1 MKKGI
6 IFETLGS
13 TDNLQ
18 ITESKDNGE
27 IRLHGVFGVC
37 GVKNNNNRIYE
48 KRNYGMC
55 VEELQSRIAS
65 KGVLGELEHP
75 NSFNINLNNVSHKI
89 ESIQMNEDGTITGT
103 ILLLDTAKG
112 RDAKAIVEGGC
123 PLFISSRAAGQV
135 DAKGNV
141 TLQSIATY
149 DLVGTPGFSEA
160 RLNLTKSQKFECLTE
175 SVDGSNG
182 MWMIVESEDADEKPK
197 ELPVE
202 KPKEPSVEKTDK
214 PEDHKPEDHKE
225 LSPVKKTEV
234 ELKDEKADKPLPSG
248 DDASKNGP
256 EKPHEDTVEDDKI
269 KHDNEMQEI
278 KDSID
283 ALTKKVAELEATLHI
298 TKESLDKKS
307 QDLERLQESY
317 NTLMEQVETVDNTDY
332 KGIQNWV
339 EEHFAQELKKDILAE
354 STVDAKSMIMESIIP
369 AVEKWITEHYS
380 KEVENW
386 IVNEFAPQIQ
396 AWIVEEYSPEL
407 SKWLTEE
414 FAPEIQNWIVEEVA
428 PTFDKW
434 VNEECLPEYKQA
446 IMEEMTQN
454 VSAFLEAQ
462 KESKFSD
469 IDKMLESLST
479 ANEQTAVKMLNES
492 VADKFAG
499 IPAVEMM
506 PAKYKPMWAGLS
518 ESKQEEIARS
528 SRLYDFTKKGVL
540 ESFWANA
547 FSKGNVITESSAN
560 VEIDPA
566 KNRLNAIAK
575 LMHKLR

>member
-1 MKKGI
+1 
-6 IFETLGS
+6 
-13 TDNLQ
+13 
-18 ITESKDNGE
+18 
-27 IRLHGVFGVC
+27 
-37 GVKNNNNRIYE
+37 
-48 KRNYGMC
+48 
-55 VEELQSRIAS
+55 
-65 KGVLGELEHP
+65 
-75 NSFNINLNNVSHKI
+75 
-89 ESIQMNEDGTITGT
+89 
-103 ILLLDTAKG
+103 
-112 RDAKAIVEGGC
+112 
-123 PLFISSRAAGQV
+123 
-135 DAKGNV
+135 
-141 TLQSIATY
+141 
-149 DLVGTPGFSEA
+149 
-160 RLNLTKSQKFECLTE
+160 
-175 SVDGSNG
+175 
-182 MWMIVESEDADEKPK
+182 
-197 ELPVE
+197 
-202 KPKEPSVEKTDK
+202 
-214 PEDHKPEDHKE
+214 
-225 LSPVKKTEV
+225 
-234 ELKDEKADKPLPSG
+234 
-248 DDASKNGP
+248 
-256 EKPHEDTVEDDKI
+256 
-269 KHDNEMQEI
+269 
-278 KDSID
+278 
-283 ALTKKVAELEATLHI
+283 
-298 TKESLDKKS
+298 
-307 QDLERLQESY
+307 
-317 NTLMEQVETVDNTDY
+317 
-332 KGIQNWV
+332 
-339 EEHFAQELKKDILAE
+339 
-354 STVDAKSMIMESIIP
+354 MESIIP

-434 VNEECLPEYKQA
+434 VNEECLPEHKQA

-547 FSKGNVITESSAN
+547 FSKSNVITESAN

>member
-1 MKKGI
+1 
-6 IFETLGS
+6 
-13 TDNLQ
+13 
-18 ITESKDNGE
+18 
-27 IRLHGVFGVC
+27 
-37 GVKNNNNRIYE
+37 
-48 KRNYGMC
+48 MC

-182 MWMIVESEDADEKPK
+182 MWMIVESEDADDKPAK
-197 ELPVE
+197 ELSVE

-225 LSPVKKTEV
+225 QSPVKKTEV
-234 ELKDEKADKPLPSG
+234 ELKDEKDGKPLPSG
-248 DDASKNGP
+248 DDVSKNGP

-298 TKESLDKKS
+298 TKESLDEKDKA
-307 QDLERLQESY
+307 LEELQESY
-317 NTLMEQVETVDNTDY
+317 DTLLEQVENTDNTNY
-332 KGIQNWV
+332 RGIQKWV
-339 EEHFAQELKKDILAE
+339 EEHFAPELKQEILSESIKD
-354 STVDAKSMIMESIIP
+354 TKSLMTESIIP
-369 AVEKWITEHYS
+369 AVEKWITEEYS
-380 KEVENW
+380 GTLQKWITEEYSSTLQNW
-386 IVNEFAPQIQ
+386 IVKEFAPQVQ
-396 AWIVEEYSPEL
+396 NWIVEEYSPEV
-407 SKWLTEE
+407 SNWLTEE
-414 FAPEIQNWIVEEVA
+414 FAPQIQNWIVEEVA
-428 PTFDKW
+428 PAFDKW
-434 VNEECLPEYKQA
+434 VNEECLPEHKQA
-446 IMEEMTQN
+446 IMEEMNQN

-547 FSKGNVITESSAN
+547 FSKANVITESAN
-560 VEIDPA
+560 VEIDPT

-575 LMHKLR
+575 LMNKLR

>member
-27 IRLHGVFGVC
+27 VRLHGVFGVC

-160 RLNLTKSQKFECLTE
+160 RLNLTESQKFECLTE

-182 MWMIVESEDADEKPK
+182 MWMIVESEDADDKPESHKEMSVEKTDKPADKLK
-197 ELPVE
+197 ELPAEQPHNEEPKDKPVE
-202 KPKEPSVEKTDK
+202 KPSVEKTDK
-214 PEDHKPEDHKE
+214 P
-225 LSPVKKTEV
+225 T
-234 ELKDEKADKPLPSG
+234 DKPVTDQPQP
-248 DDASKNGP
+248 DK
-256 EKPHEDTVEDDKI
+256 EDKI

-298 TKESLDKKS
+298 TKESLDEKDKA
-307 QDLERLQESY
+307 LEELQESY
-317 NTLMEQVETVDNTDY
+317 DTLLEQVENTDNTNY
-332 KGIQNWV
+332 KGIQKWV
-339 EEHFAQELKKDILAE
+339 EEHFAPELKQEILSESIKD
-354 STVDAKSMIMESIIP
+354 TKSLITESIIP
-369 AVEKWITEHYS
+369 AVEKWITEEYS
-380 KEVENW
+380 STLQNW
-386 IVNEFAPQIQ
+386 IITEFAPQVQ
-396 AWIVEEYSPEL
+396 NWIVEEYSPEV
-407 SKWLTEE
+407 SNWLTEE
-414 FAPEIQNWIVEEVA
+414 FAPQIQNWIVEEVA
-428 PTFDKW
+428 PAFDKW
-434 VNEECLPEYKQA
+434 VNEECLPEHKQA
-446 IMEEMTQN
+446 IMEEMNQN

-506 PAKYKPMWAGLS
+506 PAKYKPMWAGLN

-547 FSKGNVITESSAN
+547 FSKANVITESAN
-560 VEIDPA
+560 VEIDPT

-575 LMHKLR
+575 LMNKLR

>member
-27 IRLHGVFGVC
+27 VRLHGVFGVC

-160 RLNLTKSQKFECLTE
+160 RLNLTESQKFECLTE

-182 MWMIVESEDADEKPK
+182 MWMIVESEDADDKPVDHKEDDHEELHVKRSDKHK
-197 ELPVE
+197 ELPAEQSHDEEPEDKPVDKPVIE
-202 KPKEPSVEKTDK
+202 KPQPDKE
-214 PEDHKPEDHKE
+214 
-225 LSPVKKTEV
+225 
-234 ELKDEKADKPLPSG
+234 
-248 DDASKNGP
+248 
-256 EKPHEDTVEDDKI
+256 DKI

-298 TKESLDKKS
+298 TKESLDEKDKA
-307 QDLERLQESY
+307 LEELQESY
-317 NTLMEQVETVDNTDY
+317 DTLLEQVENTDNTNY
-332 KGIQNWV
+332 RGIQKWI
-339 EEHFAQELKKDILAE
+339 EEHFAPELKQEILSESIKD
-354 STVDAKSMIMESIIP
+354 TKSLMTESIIP
-369 AVEKWITEHYS
+369 AVEKWITEEYS
-380 KEVENW
+380 GTLQKWITEEYSSTLQNW
-386 IVNEFAPQIQ
+386 IVKEFAPQIQ
-396 AWIVEEYSPEL
+396 NWIVEEYSPEV
-407 SKWLTEE
+407 SNWLTEE
-414 FAPEIQNWIVEEVA
+414 FAPQIQNWIVEEVA
-428 PTFDKW
+428 PAFDKW
-434 VNEECLPEYKQA
+434 VNEECLPEHKQA
-446 IMEEMTQN
+446 IMEEMNQN

-462 KESKFSD
+462 KENKFSD

-547 FSKGNVITESSAN
+547 FSKANVITESAN
-560 VEIDPA
+560 VEIDPT

-575 LMHKLR
+575 LMNKLR

>member
-27 IRLHGVFGVC
+27 VRLHGVFGVC

-160 RLNLTKSQKFECLTE
+160 RLNLTESQKFECLTE

-182 MWMIVESEDADEKPK
+182 MWMIVESEDADDKTDKPK

-202 KPKEPSVEKTDK
+202 KNDKPVDKQTDK
-214 PEDHKPEDHKE
+214 PAEQPHDEEPKEKPVEK
-225 LSPVKKTEV
+225 PTE
-234 ELKDEKADKPLPSG
+234 EPADKPK
-248 DDASKNGP
+248 D
-256 EKPHEDTVEDDKI
+256 KPVTDQPQPDKEDKI

-298 TKESLDKKS
+298 TKESLDEKDKA
-307 QDLERLQESY
+307 LGELQESY
-317 NTLMEQVETVDNTDY
+317 DALLEQVENTDNTNY
-332 KGIQNWV
+332 KGIQKWV
-339 EEHFAQELKKDILAE
+339 EEHFAPELKQEILSESIKD
-354 STVDAKSMIMESIIP
+354 TKSLMMESIIP
-369 AVEKWITEHYS
+369 AVEKWITEEYS
-380 KEVENW
+380 STLQNW
-386 IVNEFAPQIQ
+386 IITEFAPQVQ
-396 AWIVEEYSPEL
+396 NWIVEEYSPEV
-407 SKWLTEE
+407 SNWLTEE
-414 FAPEIQNWIVEEVA
+414 FAPQIQNWIVEEVA
-428 PTFDKW
+428 PAFDKW
-434 VNEECLPEYKQA
+434 VNEECLPEHKQA
-446 IMEEMTQN
+446 IMEEMNQN

-462 KESKFSD
+462 KENKFSD
-469 IDKMLESLST
+469 IDKMLESLSS

-492 VADKFAG
+492 VADKFVG

-547 FSKGNVITESSAN
+547 FSKANVITESAN
-560 VEIDPA
+560 VEIDPT
-566 KNRLNAIAK
+566 KNRLNTIAK
-575 LMHKLR
+575 LMNKLR